1 VTLCLISEQARRNCG
16 DPEILESSSSSARPL
31 ETSAESLLL
40 ELSDSDDQDS
50 NQEFKVPGSPS
61 FPDLG
66 LTTVVVERK

>member
-1 VTLCLISEQARRNCG
+1 LISEQARRNCG
-16 DPEILESSSSSARPL
+16 EPDILDSSGRPL

-50 NQEFKVPGSPS
+50 NQEFKVTGSPF

-66 LTTVVVERK
+66 LTTGVVERK